1 LLQLLPL
8 FQLLV
13 HLSPFQPQPLFD
25 LVINLT
31 TVKILG
37 FTIPPSV
44 VARADEVIEFFSFI
58 KGSGFEAGIIS

>member
-1 LLQLLPL
+1 
-8 FQLLV
+8 
-13 HLSPFQPQPLFD
+13 
-25 LVINLT
+25 
-31 TVKILG
+31 LG